1 VVSLIGIWLFHF
13 VLIGPGVFPDFI
25 AFGWIEALVAV
36 GMFGA
41 FSLCVLAFL
50 AAFPAVAIAAGLP
63 IDPDTETLAELTE
76 PHHH

>member
-1 VVSLIGIWLFHF
+1 
-13 VLIGPGVFPDFI
+13 
-25 AFGWIEALVAV
+25 
-36 GMFGA
+36 MFGA

-50 AAFPAVAIAAGLP
+50 AAFPAIAIAAGLP